1 MKESRLARPA
11 TEKSTDA
18 SVAALSETLADLG
31 REIANIIIA
40 ADGQRKPYVRIAA
53 PCRWHGS
60 IPYTAAVK

>member
-18 SVAALSETLADLG
+18 SVAALSETLADLS

-40 ADGQRKPYVRIAA
+40 ADGQRMFVLLRPVDGMARFLT
-53 PCRWHGS
+53 RRL
-60 IPYTAAVK
+60 